1 MAAII
6 RDWQVDL
13 KLPTKTLSTA
23 PHTQEYFQDQ
33 IQISIHEVGISQQ
46 PLFSSCKGSPS
57 PN

>member
-6 RDWQVDL
+6 KQVDL

-33 IQISIHEVGISQQ
+33 IPISIRDARNLSATLVLKLQEF
-46 PLFSSCKGSPS
+46 PLHR
-57 PN
+57 N